1 MTGAEWILGHARTL
15 IIRPMPHT
23 TSHHPFHIGDDGV
36 AEAAELLTKLVY
48 SRVET
53 VRVMGVIGRHSR
65 MWRRLIA
72 RLPASCRRVEC
83 WGPIV
88 SRVAENDVSPQV
100 EELSLLTYDPEL
112 VDQLAG
118 QLRLLDIRG
127 PLSIA
132 SAEHLFERIGPTV
145 KVVISG
151 FENDRIGKVIEGRTS
166 LGEAGDLVLRERQS
180 GATTVIRAAAL
191 AQLQPAFGPLGVRT
205 QLSRTLP
212 ESWSVLALQSGLFRV
227 HLHGNSFVR
236 RHGGQWSFAPTS
248 DLEFPAMANGVVPKT
263 GGVLRHKAAGLEWT
277 VSVNA

>member
-36 AEAAELLTKLVY
+36 AEAAELLTKPVY

-65 MWRRLIA
+65 MWRRLMA
-72 RLPASCRRVEC
+72 RLPPSCRRIEC
-83 WGPIV
+83 WGPVV

-151 FENDRIGKVIEGRTS
+151 FENDRVGKLIDGRTS
-166 LGEAGDLVLRERQS
+166 LGGQGDLVLRERQS

-191 AQLQPAFGPLGVRT
+191 DQLQARFGPLGVRM

-212 ESWSVLALQSGLFRV
+212 EAWSVLPLQSGLFRM
-227 HLHGNSFVR
+227 HLYGNTFVR
-236 RHGGQWSFAPTS
+236 RHSGQWSFAPTS
-248 DLEFPAMANGVVPKT
+248 ELDLPAVTNGAVPPT
-263 GGVLRHKAAGLEWT
+263 GGVLRHRATGREWA
-277 VSVNA
+277 VSVNV